1 MEFRYKVQD
10 SILGNHLLGPIDE
23 NLSIREK
30 TNALR
35 EVSIW
40 GVPLLPSKAH
50 EGTDAVL
57 YKFLKARDFSVD
69 DAFDMLQKTVMWR
82 KENNIDSILEEEF
95 DCEYDNSVCVNG
107 RDRGGRP
114 VCYMVYGVFGN
125 KEMYKKAFGSEK
137 ERGRYLRWRI
147 QFMER
152 TLRKLCFRE
161 GGVDSVVQIVDL
173 NGTPK
178 YVMRE
183 VNLISKKTLALFQN
197 YYPETIYKEVGS
209 TWYHKKVLL
218 VFFVYFVQS

>member
-1 MEFRYKVQD
+1 MCYNIYGEFQ
-10 SILGNHLLGPIDE
+10 
-23 NLSIREK
+23 
-30 TNALR
+30 
-35 EVSIW
+35 
-40 GVPLLPSKAH
+40 
-50 EGTDAVL
+50 
-57 YKFLKARDFSVD
+57 
-69 DAFDMLQKTVMWR
+69 
-82 KENNIDSILEEEF
+82 
-95 DCEYDNSVCVNG
+95 
-107 RDRGGRP
+107 
-114 VCYMVYGVFGN
+114 N
-125 KEMYKKAFGSEK
+125 KELYKKAFSDE
-137 ERGRYLRWRI
+137 GRRLNFLRWRI

-161 GGVDSVVQIVDL
+161 AGVDSVVQIVDL